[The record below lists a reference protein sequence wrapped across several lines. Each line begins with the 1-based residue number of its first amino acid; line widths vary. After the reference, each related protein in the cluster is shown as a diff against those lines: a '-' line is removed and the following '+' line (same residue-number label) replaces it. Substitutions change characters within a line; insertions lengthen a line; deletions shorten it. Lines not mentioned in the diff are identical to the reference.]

1 MSDKILV
8 EHPSRAIALAFGYK
22 EELKTPDKK
31 GVNVVLDN
39 KTHRCCSCGR
49 IHARGYLMSDKKEL
63 FSNRTNNFY
72 SYAEPQSNF
81 ICEYCN
87 YTYFHTDA
95 NANPTKKAITD
106 CIVSFNKET
115 NQFESIF
122 CNNSTTEKKNN
133 GVFNL
138 VMNTP
143 KPPFIV
149 LLRKAK
155 GTRFHDNSHTA
166 VVTIDKEMLVLNY
179 GNEIYRA
186 SRKNII
192 NALEDFIEISERHK
206 KLKVSDGLM
215 FNNTESPKMD
225 DYFSFRIRSN
235 AEYHTDYSNFITKY
249 KRGERLGAKIMLQNY
264 LEYKKQINKK
274 DTK

>member
-1 MSDKILV
+1 MGI
-8 EHPSRAIALAFGYK
+8 
-22 EELKTPDKK
+22 
-31 GVNVVLDN
+31 
-39 KTHRCCSCGR
+39 
-49 IHARGYLMSDKKEL
+49 
-63 FSNRTNNFY
+63 
-72 SYAEPQSNF
+72 
-81 ICEYCN
+81 
-87 YTYFHTDA
+87 
-95 NANPTKKAITD
+95 
-106 CIVSFNKET
+106 
-115 NQFESIF
+115 ESIF

-166 VVTIDKEMLVLNY
+166 VVTIDKEMLVLNH

-192 NALEDFIEISERHK
+192 NALEDFIEISKKHK

-215 FNNTESPKMD
+215 FNNTESQEMD

-249 KRGERLGAKIMLQNY
+249 KTRKKIIYVIISL
-264 LEYKKQINKK
+264 KSKF
-274 DTK
+274 T